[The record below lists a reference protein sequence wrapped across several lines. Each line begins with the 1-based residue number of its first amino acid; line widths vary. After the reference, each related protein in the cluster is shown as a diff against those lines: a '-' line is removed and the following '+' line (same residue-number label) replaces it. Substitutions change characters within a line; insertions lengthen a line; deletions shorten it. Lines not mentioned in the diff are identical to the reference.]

1 MPRTAASPH
10 TAWLVALLCTAAAV
24 AVRMVLTPW
33 LGEPMPFLPHLAAT
47 GVAAWYAGTRAGWMA
62 LVAGA
67 LTGEL
72 LVIEPGGSIR
82 VTDVP
87 LLVGLLVYGAAG
99 AAWILTLRSVRGR
112 GETTRQV
119 TADAATSDAAL
130 TAVTTQGQPS
140 QISTLLDQLPIGV
153 GVFDRE
159 GKWIIRNDAIRRVT
173 GDIIPSLA
181 PDGTSRM
188 RAWGP
193 DGRPLA
199 QDEWPGA
206 RALRGE
212 TVSPGIDVLYTM
224 EDGQERWVNISC
236 APFFGEAGSLLGAVV
251 VAQDAD
257 NRKRAELALQASEER
272 LRLIL
277 DSASDFAILTLDAD
291 GLITSWNA
299 GARNLFG
306 YEAGEVVERQNVR
319 MMFTPDDQANGLPEL
334 EIERALADGRAED
347 ERWHQRRD
355 GTRFW
360 ASGLMM
366 VLREPGTDRAMG
378 FLKIL
383 RDRTDA
389 RRWEE
394 MLEREAEE
402 LKASDQR
409 KNEFLA
415 TLAHELRNPLAPIRT
430 GVALIHHAPH
440 DSDAVQRAA
449 AMMERQVRHM
459 VRLIDDLLEVSRITR
474 RQIELQPSLVRLSA
488 IVQAAI
494 ETSRP
499 AIDESGHT
507 LSVDVP
513 DDVVVSADE
522 TRMAQVF
529 ANLLNNAAKYTS
541 PGGRIRLA
549 ARREAGEAVISIR
562 DNGAGIPP
570 QMLPHIFEMFSQGDP
585 ASGRQGGGLGIGLTI
600 VRELVEMHGGRVE
613 VHSEGPGLGSTFTVR
628 LPLHQG
634 PAPLEP
640 DVAETAPRH
649 AGPAALRKVLVADDN
664 PDSAATLME
673 LLTVLGHHVRAAH
686 DGLEAVEIAADFR
699 PDVILLDISM
709 PRLDGYEACRRIRRQ
724 PWGARPLIAAMTG
737 LGQEEDRR
745 RSSEAGFDRHLVK
758 PVDPAALERL
768 LDERVGSNDRV

>member
-1 MPRTAASPH
+1 MSRTAAPPR

-24 AVRMVLTPW
+24 VARMALTPW

-47 GVAAWYAGTRAGWMA
+47 GIAAWYAGTTAGWVA

-67 LTGEL
+67 LAGEL
-72 LVIEPGGSIR
+72 LVIGPRGSVR
-82 VTDVP
+82 VADVP
-87 LLVGLLVYGAAG
+87 LLLGLVLYGAAG
-99 AAWILTLRSVRGR
+99 AAWILTLRSVRRHGARR
-112 GETTRQV
+112 GTGV
-119 TADAATSDAAL
+119 AAAAGSAAL
-130 TAVTTQGQPS
+130 ADTGSPGQPS

-153 GVFDRE
+153 GAFDRY
-159 GKWIIRNDAIRRVT
+159 GKWIIRNDAIRRAT
-173 GDIIPSLA
+173 GDTIPSLA
-181 PDGTSRM
+181 DNGESRM

-199 QDEWPGA
+199 QEDWPGA

-212 TVSPGIDVLYTM
+212 TVSPGVDVLYTM
-224 EDGQERWVNISC
+224 EDGEERWLNISC
-236 APFFGEAGSLLGAVV
+236 APFFGETGSLLGAIV

-257 NRKRAELALQASEER
+257 VRKRAELALQASEER

-277 DSASDFAILTLDAD
+277 DSASDFAILTLDTG
-291 GLITSWNA
+291 GLITSWNT

-306 YEAGEVVERQNVR
+306 YEADEVVGRQNVR
-319 MMFTPDDQANGLPEL
+319 FMFTSDDQARGLPEL
-334 EIERALADGRAED
+334 EIEHALANGRSED
-347 ERWHQRRD
+347 ERWHQRRN
-355 GTRFW
+355 GTKFW

-394 MLEREAEE
+394 TLERETEE

-430 GVALIHHAPH
+430 GVALIQRAPH

-459 VRLIDDLLEVSRITR
+459 VRLIDDLLEVSRISR

-488 IVQAAI
+488 IIQAAI

-499 AIDESGHT
+499 AIDEAGHT
-507 LSVDVP
+507 LSVDIA
-513 DDVVVSADE
+513 DDVLVNADE

-529 ANLLNNAAKYTS
+529 GNLLNNAAKFTS
-541 PGGRIRLA
+541 PGGRIRLTA
-549 ARREAGEAVISIR
+549 HREAGEAVASVS

-570 QMLPHIFEMFSQGDP
+570 QMLPHIFEMFSQADGLT
-585 ASGRQGGGLGIGLTI
+585 GRQGGGLGIGLTI
-600 VRELVEMHGGRVE
+600 VRQLVEMQGGRVE
-613 VHSEGPGLGSTFTVR
+613 AHSEGPGLGSTFTVR

-634 PAPLEP
+634 PAFPATGA
-640 DVAETAPRH
+640 AETEPRR
-649 AGPAALRKVLVADDN
+649 AGPAARRKVLVADDN

-673 LLTVLGHHVRAAH
+673 LLTMLGHDVRVAH
-686 DGLEAVEIAADFR
+686 DGLEAVEGAADFR

-724 PWGARPLIAAMTG
+724 PWGSRPLIAAMTG
-737 LGQEEDRR
+737 LGQEDDRR

-758 PVDPAALERL
+758 PVDPAAIERL
-768 LDERVGSNDRV
+768 LEGGS